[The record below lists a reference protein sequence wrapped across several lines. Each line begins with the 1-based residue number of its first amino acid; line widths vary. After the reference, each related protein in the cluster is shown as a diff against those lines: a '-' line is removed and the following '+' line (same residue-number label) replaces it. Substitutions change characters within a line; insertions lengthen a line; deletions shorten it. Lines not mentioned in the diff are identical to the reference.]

1 MKEKKPSKVNYFSRR
16 PWLSSEGPGSPL
28 EAYELLKS
36 RPHFLTQPSQLR
48 TPISNPKGMQVQLIW
63 ELHFENYCSSL
74 AGWGSSYLVKFLTLR
89 CFSCSEPW
97 TSPWSVLLFP
107 VPFLSGESPWS
118 LLVCGSNGPALAR
131 VSGWPW
137 RLSVLCQ
144 GQWLKQWEPPG
155 HWQERRAVV

>member
-1 MKEKKPSKVNYFSRR
+1 M
-16 PWLSSEGPGSPL
+16 
-28 EAYELLKS
+28 KS
-36 RPHFLTQPSQLR
+36 RPHFLTQPSWLR

-89 CFSCSEPW
+89 CFSCSKPW

-131 VSGWPW
+131 VSGRPW

-144 GQWLKQWEPPG
+144 GQWLKQGGSLQDTGKSTGLSSESGVMVTWALCPKTSLQALSHCSPCP
-155 HWQERRAVV
+155 RL